1 MFEWRKGAPFPPATP
16 PLRIAR
22 RAMGKTNFLIR
33 LHHNE
38 KNTYLCIGKF
48 LFVLRHG

>member
-1 MFEWRKGAPFPPATP
+1 MFEWRKGVPFPPTTT

-22 RAMGKTNFLIR
+22 RAMGKTIFLIR

-38 KNTYLCIGKF
+38 KNTYLCIEKF
-48 LFVLRHG
+48 LLVLRHG